1 MSVISAISKG
11 DDHQCNQIRFVGPA
25 MVLLKPAKFASHS
38 KPENGHSGRHRPRL
52 GSGFTLLVTDESV
65 VSGSIRKRALAVKSA
80 IFLNAI

>member
-38 KPENGHSGRHRPRL
+38 NPENGHSGLNRPRL
-52 GSGFTLLVTDESV
+52 
-65 VSGSIRKRALAVKSA
+65 VSGYTVGH
-80 IFLNAI
+80 